1 MLTCGVSVF
10 IRRLVMHVLQIMHA
24 DICLMLSN
32 MIDEI
37 FLMLLIR
44 RLFITLF
51 FYYCSSSVGVKKWLR
66 IIHPNKSWWRHTHMY
81 MYIYVLIAWFI
92 EFSHNT
98 PISKWSSHHGV
109 CSLIVT
115 HQQTGLTTSQIMMRI
130 AVLLLQFISFVTS
143 GPSYDYIL
151 CSKSNSHTCCH

>member
-51 FYYCSSSVGVKKWLR
+51 FYYCSSSVGVKK
-66 IIHPNKSWWRHTHMY
+66 
-81 MYIYVLIAWFI
+81 
-92 EFSHNT
+92 
-98 PISKWSSHHGV
+98 
-109 CSLIVT
+109 
-115 HQQTGLTTSQIMMRI
+115 
-130 AVLLLQFISFVTS
+130 
-143 GPSYDYIL
+143 
-151 CSKSNSHTCCH
+151 